1 MMIPGAWEARR
12 RSGPAVGS
20 GLAGG
25 PGLAINVVKT
35 PSASHGSPGSND
47 TLPAPD
53 TRPRELPGWV
63 RVSIFGGTL
72 LIAMWLAMTMFF

>member
-12 RSGPAVGS
+12 RSGLAVGS
-20 GLAGG
+20 GLG
-25 PGLAINVVKT
+25 IEVVKT
-35 PSASHGSPGSND
+35 PSASRGSPGSND
-47 TLPAPD
+47 TLLPAPD
-53 TRPRELPGWV
+53 TQPRELPGWV